1 MSDLGTIMFK
11 WLLGLFG
18 IGKIK
23 TAEQLAKPLIK
34 ARKKIITAQEQRITA
49 ISDGEKAKAAIDAAN
64 EFHAQQNSATDAML
78 TALNTQLKPLDD
90 LKESTHE

>member
-1 MSDLGTIMFK
+1 MIK

-34 ARKKIITAQEQRITA
+34 ARKSIEKSQEQRVNA
-49 ISDGEKAKAAIDAAN
+49 IAKGEKAKAKIDAAN
-64 EFHAQQNSATDAML
+64 EFHAQQNGATDAML
-78 TALNTQLKPLDD
+78 SALNEQLKPLDA
-90 LKESTHE
+90 LKAPKAAKRG